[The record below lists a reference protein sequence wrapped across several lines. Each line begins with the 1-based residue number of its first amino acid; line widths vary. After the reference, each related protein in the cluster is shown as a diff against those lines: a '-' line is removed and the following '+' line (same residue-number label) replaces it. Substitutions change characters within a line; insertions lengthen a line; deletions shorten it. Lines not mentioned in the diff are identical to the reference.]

1 MSDRFVQDFIEGFTK
16 AARAGGRLSHVQP
29 EVPGIERAY
38 AAGKTAALQKFAAM
52 SMHDGLDLAGLGM
65 LGAPLIHDV
74 ATDGAEEAPWLR
86 RSKKITE
93 LAGLATLAASTLSKL
108 H

>member
-1 MSDRFVQDFIEGFTK
+1 MSNRYVADFIDGFTK
-16 AARAGGRLSHVQP
+16 AARAGGRLGRVQP
-29 EVPGIERAY
+29 DVPGVERSY
-38 AAGKTAALQKFAAM
+38 VAGKTAALQKYAAM

-74 ATDGAEEAPWLR
+74 VTDGHEEAPWMR
-86 RSKKITE
+86 RAKKITE